1 MNCISRENIHVTT
14 PFKKS
19 QSTKMDLSEYC
30 REKFTNKFWSSSL
43 VERTHGLKN
52 YKKKQRLKNKRKK

>member
-19 QSTKMDLSEYC
+19 QSMKMDLSEYC
-30 REKFTNKFWSSSL
+30 RKKLPTNFGQ
-43 VERTHGLKN
+43 VA
-52 YKKKQRLKNKRKK
+52 